1 MKHIVFVDRASL
13 PVAMRAPAIE
23 HTWREFERTDISELA
38 ERIANANIIISN
50 KVPLRAETL
59 AHVRGLELIVAAATG
74 TDHVDL
80 EYCREHGVAVANVR
94 GYAEHSVPEHVFALA
109 LALRRN
115 LFAYRADVAA
125 GLWNRST
132 QFCLLNH
139 PIEDLHGATLGIIG
153 FGVLGRAVARL
164 AECFGMRVLVAERKG
179 SQAVRPGLTAF
190 DEVLRGSDIITL
202 HAPLN
207 AQTRHLVGER
217 ELALMQP
224 HALLI
229 NTARGGL
236 VDEAALAAA
245 LHSKRIGGAGFDVLS
260 SEPPSMGNPLLDLDV
275 PNFVLTPH
283 VAWGSKGAM
292 RNLAEQV
299 IADIEAYVAGREL
312 NRVI

>member
-1 MKHIVFVDRASL
+1 
-13 PVAMRAPAIE
+13 MRAPAIE
-23 HTWREFERTDISELA
+23 HTWREFERTDLPQLA
-38 ERIANANIIISN
+38 ERIANASIIISN

-59 AHVRGLELIVAAATG
+59 AHVSGLELIVAAATG
-74 TDHVDL
+74 TDHIDL
-80 EYCREHGVAVANVR
+80 DYCRARGIAVANVR

-125 GLWNRST
+125 GEWNRAT

-164 AECFGMRVLVAERKG
+164 AECFGMRVLIAERKG
-179 SQAVRPGLTAF
+179 AAAARSGLTPF
-190 DEVLRGSDIITL
+190 DEVLERSDVITL
-202 HAPLN
+202 HTSLN
-207 AQTRHLVGER
+207 AETRHLIGER

-224 HALLI
+224 HAILI

-236 VDEAALAAA
+236 VDEAALVAA
-245 LHSKRIGGAGFDVLS
+245 LRAQRIGGAGFDVLS

-283 VAWGSKGAM
+283 VAWGSDGAM
-292 RNLAEQV
+292 KNLAEQV

>member
-13 PVAMRAPAIE
+13 PVPMRSPAIE
-23 HTWREFERTDISELA
+23 HSWQEFERTDSAELKA
-38 ERIANANIIISN
+38 RIINANIIISN
-50 KVPLRAETL
+50 KVPLRAEAL
-59 AHVRGLELIVAAATG
+59 GQAHALELIVAAATG
-74 TDHVDL
+74 VDHIDL
-80 EYCREHGVAVANVR
+80 DYCRERGIAVANVR
-94 GYAEHSVPEHVFALA
+94 GYAEHSVPEHVFTLA

-125 GLWNRST
+125 GGWNRSD
-132 QFCLLNH
+132 QFCLLSH
-139 PIEDLHGATLGIIG
+139 PIRDLHGATLGIIG

-164 AECFGMRVLVAERKG
+164 GECFGMRVLVAARKG
-179 SQAVRPGLTAF
+179 AAGVRAGLTPF
-190 DEVLRGSDIITL
+190 DDLLERSDVITL
-202 HAPLN
+202 HTPLN
-207 AQTRHLVGER
+207 AETHHMIGER
-217 ELALMQP
+217 EFALMQP

-245 LHSKRIGGAGFDVLS
+245 LRAQRIGGAGFDVLS
-260 SEPPSMGNPLLDLDV
+260 SEPPAAGNPLLDLDV

-283 VAWGSKGAM
+283 VAWGSDGAM

-299 IADIEAYVAGREL
+299 IADIEAYVAGRRL